1 MAGRSVSNSIVL
13 SLQPFPHGKDQSNPP
28 TAQQVGAH
36 RFAESACMKN
46 SAFHQWKEKIALLS
60 QRWFNNIVRLGK
72 EQSNQ
77 LSSQQA
83 WVHAFV
89 GTTCSAGGAL
99 LFLLGQT
106 KTRSSQSATDGPSD
120 VKKSPNYSDILR
132 GKLARVLEAEAL
144 GSEKKM
150 RSLKL
155 TELKALRGRRYDML
169 LNVLLRGIPPY
180 SPNSATKRKSPMSSH

>member
-1 MAGRSVSNSIVL
+1 M
-13 SLQPFPHGKDQSNPP
+13 
-28 TAQQVGAH
+28 
-36 RFAESACMKN
+36 
-46 SAFHQWKEKIALLS
+46 
-60 QRWFNNIVRLGK
+60 
-72 EQSNQ
+72 
-77 LSSQQA
+77 
-83 WVHAFV
+83 
-89 GTTCSAGGAL
+89 

-106 KTRSSQSATDGPSD
+106 KTRSSQRATDGPSD

-169 LNVLLRGIPPY
+169 LDVLLRGIPPD
-180 SPNSATKRKSPMSSH
+180 SPNSATKRKPPMSSH